1 MSFRDPRPDPNLAR
15 ALRRVGAD
23 EVHTAREL
31 AALRHRILEQAEPL
45 LRRRRQQAPWWEYA
59 LAWRRTLIPV
69 ALSAAA
75 VAMFSMLQLAP
86 RQVERDLMM
95 GERSSVRPE
104 LLDAAANR
112 MSSGD
117 LLELIVAGNASAE
130 NSAHAQSP
138 DTVAPKGSAQ

>member
-1 MSFRDPRPDPNLAR
+1 MSFRDPRPDPSLAR

-23 EVHTAREL
+23 EVHTPREL
-31 AALRHRILEQAEPL
+31 AALRHRILEQAEPM
-45 LRRRRQQAPWWEYA
+45 LRRRRQQLPWWEYA

-75 VAMFSMLQLAP
+75 VAMFSMIQLAP
-86 RQVERDLMM
+86 QPVEGNLVM

-117 LLELIVAGNASAE
+117 LLELIVAGNGSAD
-130 NSAHAQSP
+130 NSAHTQSA
-138 DTVAPKGSAQ
+138 DTVSPKGSRQ

>member
-1 MSFRDPRPDPNLAR
+1 MSFRDPRPDPSLAR

-23 EVHTAREL
+23 ERHSAREL
-31 AALRHRILEQAEPL
+31 AALRRRLLEQAEPL

-75 VAMFSMLQLAP
+75 VATFSMIQLAP
-86 RQVERDLMM
+86 HSGDGDLTGAERAA
-95 GERSSVRPE
+95 VRPE

-117 LLELIVAGNASAE
+117 LLELIVAGSGSVEQGAR
-130 NSAHAQSP
+130 AQSS
-138 DTVAPKGSAQ
+138 DTVVPKGSAQ